1 MAAQL
6 LAYTFARH
14 ALCHRFTLH
23 SLHLKLMLNRIPLYV
38 MLLCPLKKPFSLG
51 LHLILL
57 VTVLRTQS
65 CIRTYVCSMLYAY
78 TV

>member
-38 MLLCPLKKPFSLG
+38 MLLIELVDFILPLISEILKKKKKGRNMSE
-51 LHLILL
+51 
-57 VTVLRTQS
+57 
-65 CIRTYVCSMLYAY
+65 
-78 TV
+78 